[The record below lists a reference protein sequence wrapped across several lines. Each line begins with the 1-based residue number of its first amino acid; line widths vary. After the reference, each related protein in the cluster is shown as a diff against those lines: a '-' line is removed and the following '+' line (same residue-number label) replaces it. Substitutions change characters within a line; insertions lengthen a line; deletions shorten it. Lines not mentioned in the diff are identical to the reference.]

1 MIHDEKM
8 IKIPLQAAAMD
19 DEIKYKQKIGRV
31 RILCSEI
38 LELESKISSEAEELQ
53 KLELELLNKKEALNN
68 MLR

>member
-38 LELESKISSEAEELQ
+38 LELESKISSEAEEL